1 MRAGRTQISKR
12 RTLNVIRLAT
22 VVFLASS
29 AAANAQQCSYV
40 NKEGS
45 TATLS
50 QGGVA
55 IRHKDGTSIDC
66 QTYGTGTGVPI
77 MQAVCGDDDN
87 ADHSSFFFVAHGLKA
102 KSEDILILLDEAWY
116 PTAGC

>member
-1 MRAGRTQISKR
+1 MQTGRALIAKGW
-12 RTLNVIRLAT
+12 TLNVIRVAI

-50 QGGVA
+50 HEGVA
-55 IRHKDGTSIDC
+55 IRHKDGTSINC
-66 QTYGTGTGVPI
+66 PTHGAGAGVPI
-77 MQAVCGDDDN
+77 LQAVCGDDDN
-87 ADHSSFFFVAHGLKA
+87 ADHSSFFFVARDLKA